1 MANVRKNE
9 LTDFGRQ
16 VKNILSEK
24 KITQS
29 QLGETLGI
37 AQNSL
42 STRLSRYEIGYDKMM
57 DIANALG
64 YEINLEL
71 VPIVNKSNTD
81 TNITTIPVSVVAA
94 GAGISTPFTSDDDF
108 KEMDFSSDIVP
119 ESADCGVRINGD
131 SMSPKYPDGCIVW
144 VKKNTELQ
152 YGDEAI
158 VVLNGCPFFKIYEKD
173 GLYSINSNYIPIKV
187 YDTDKCYIFG
197 KVIGSYQE

>member
-71 VPIVNKSNTD
+71 VPIVNKSNAD
-81 TNITTIPVSVVAA
+81 TNITTIPV
-94 GAGISTPFTSDDDF
+94 F
-108 KEMDFSSDIVP
+108 
-119 ESADCGVRINGD
+119 
-131 SMSPKYPDGCIVW
+131 
-144 VKKNTELQ
+144 
-152 YGDEAI
+152 
-158 VVLNGCPFFKIYEKD
+158 
-173 GLYSINSNYIPIKV
+173 
-187 YDTDKCYIFG
+187 
-197 KVIGSYQE
+197 IGS

>member
-1 MANVRKNE
+1 MICVANVRKNE

-29 QLGETLGI
+29 QLGEALGI

-71 VPIVNKSNTD
+71 VPIVNKSNAD

-94 GAGISTPFTSDDDF
+94 RLKT
-108 KEMDFSSDIVP
+108 
-119 ESADCGVRINGD
+119 
-131 SMSPKYPDGCIVW
+131 
-144 VKKNTELQ
+144 
-152 YGDEAI
+152 
-158 VVLNGCPFFKIYEKD
+158 
-173 GLYSINSNYIPIKV
+173 
-187 YDTDKCYIFG
+187 
-197 KVIGSYQE
+197 

>member
-1 MANVRKNE
+1 MICVANVRKNE

-64 YEINLEL
+64 YEISIYHPFLDFKYIIAHPFLFVKRKIFVFFKSRRYVGCGLKNPIEL
-71 VPIVNKSNTD
+71 FVLLSITD
-81 TNITTIPVSVVAA
+81 TSV
-94 GAGISTPFTSDDDF
+94 
-108 KEMDFSSDIVP
+108 
-119 ESADCGVRINGD
+119 
-131 SMSPKYPDGCIVW
+131 
-144 VKKNTELQ
+144 
-152 YGDEAI
+152 
-158 VVLNGCPFFKIYEKD
+158 
-173 GLYSINSNYIPIKV
+173 
-187 YDTDKCYIFG
+187 
-197 KVIGSYQE
+197 

>member
-71 VPIVNKSNTD
+71 VPIVNKSTID
-81 TNITTIPVSVVAA
+81 TNITTIPISVDAA
-94 GAGISTPFTSDDDF
+94 CLAGSTPEKHDMALAVMKNMFIKINNEN
-108 KEMDFSSDIVP
+108 KEPWRM
-119 ESADCGVRINGD
+119 
-131 SMSPKYPDGCIVW
+131 
-144 VKKNTELQ
+144 
-152 YGDEAI
+152 
-158 VVLNGCPFFKIYEKD
+158 
-173 GLYSINSNYIPIKV
+173 
-187 YDTDKCYIFG
+187 
-197 KVIGSYQE
+197 